1 MSSPRGI
8 PCYGHL
14 TVDQARSMLVEQAK
28 LTSLYAQR
36 VEAARAASQPG
47 AVTHWRGEYRQSAR
61 KCRLLGE
68 RIRGQR
74 SELQAPTTTSGSN
87 VVPLNP
93 RPPEPWPQTGR
104 VA

>member
-8 PCYGHL
+8 PCYGQL
-14 TVDQARSMLVEQAK
+14 TVDQARSMLVKQAK
-28 LTSLYAQR
+28 LTALYAQR

-47 AVTHWRGEYRQSAR
+47 ALAHWRNEYRQSAL

-68 RIRGQR
+68 RIRGERAQP
-74 SELQAPTTTSGSN
+74 EAPTTTSGSN

-93 RPPEPWPQTGR
+93 QAPAPWPQTGR